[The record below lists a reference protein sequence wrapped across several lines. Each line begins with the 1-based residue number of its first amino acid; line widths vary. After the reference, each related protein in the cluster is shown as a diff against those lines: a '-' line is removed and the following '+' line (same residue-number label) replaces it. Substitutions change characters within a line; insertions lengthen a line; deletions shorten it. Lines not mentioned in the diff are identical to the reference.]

1 MNGGNVKYCDSFG
14 TEYILEEI
22 KKFIGNKN
30 IRTNIRRIQENDSI
44 IYGYFGITL
53 INFMLKS
60 KSLLNKLFSPNK
72 YEKNDKVTLDYFQ

>member
-14 TEYILEEI
+14 TEYILKEI

-30 IRTNIRRIQENDSI
+30 IRTNIHRIQENDSI